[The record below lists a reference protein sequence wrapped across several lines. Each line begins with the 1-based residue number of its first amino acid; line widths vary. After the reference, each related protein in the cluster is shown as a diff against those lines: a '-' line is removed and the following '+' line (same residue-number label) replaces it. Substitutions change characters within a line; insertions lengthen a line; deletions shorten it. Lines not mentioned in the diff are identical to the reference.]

1 MDLRLVIIDDNEV
14 FLTAVRNLLEGE
26 GMSVLAVATNAAA
39 GLALVEA
46 ERPDLVV
53 VDIHLGPDDGF
64 DVAER
69 IAALPDPPPVVL
81 TSSHAATDLGDVLER
96 SSAVAFLTKSRLSAG
111 ALGQCYRR
119 SR

>member
-1 MDLRLVIIDDNEV
+1 MIIDDSEV
-14 FLTAVRNLLEGE
+14 FLTAVRNLLAGE
-26 GMSVLAVATNAAA
+26 GMSVVAVATTADA
-39 GLALVEA
+39 GVALVEE

-81 TSSHAATDLGDVLER
+81 TSSHAAIDLGDVVER
-96 SSAVAFLTKSRLSAG
+96 SSAVDFLTKSRLSAR